1 MPPVAHATQQHATYG
16 MFCTYCDIVRVM
28 TEKQMHAFLG
38 VLGSEIKVWRK
49 RRGLTRPDL
58 AARVG
63 LSDSTM
69 GRIERGDTLPGL
81 EDTRKIAGELGLKLS
96 ELVARAESAADLAN
110 GGITITRIED
120 AEELPPQ

>member
-1 MPPVAHATQQHATYG
+1 
-16 MFCTYCDIVRVM
+16 
-28 TEKQMHAFLG
+28 MHAFLG